1 MIPRSEMVT
10 LPKNIPFSELMKQV
24 DTTRHA
30 RFFVIDESLD
40 DVLGVLDLRYLAKPI
55 SKGEM
60 EADTLLEPFLLP
72 VTKIIETCSLAEIFP
87 IVRDYNPFL
96 LVVDEHGGTEGLI
109 TAADLNGEIVGEEML
124 NNRIYSDMRMLDN
137 FSKKW
142 SIAGKSEIV
151 EINKKIGCSI
161 PEGTDYHTLAGFM
174 LEKFQMVPKIGDVL
188 DFNNIKFEVISMS
201 GPKIDR
207 VKIILPKS

>member
-1 MIPRSEMVT
+1 M
-10 LPKNIPFSELMKQV
+10 
-24 DTTRHA
+24 
-30 RFFVIDESLD
+30 
-40 DVLGVLDLRYLAKPI
+40 
-55 SKGEM
+55 
-60 EADTLLEPFLLP
+60 EPF
-72 VTKIIETCSLAEIFP
+72 EIFQAEDG
-87 IVRDYNPFL
+87 IRDPL
-96 LVVDEHGGTEGLI
+96 WSRGLGDVYKRQ
-109 TAADLNGEIVGEEML
+109 DLNGEIVGEEML

-137 FSKKW
+137 LSKKW

>member
-1 MIPRSEMVT
+1 
-10 LPKNIPFSELMKQV
+10 MKQV
-24 DTTRHA
+24 DNTRHA

-142 SIAGKSEIV
+142 SIAGKSEIID
-151 EINKKIGCSI
+151 INKKLGCSI
-161 PEGTDYHTLAGFM
+161 PEGADYHTLAGFL

-188 DFNNIKFEVISMS
+188 DFSNIKFEVISMS

>member
-10 LPKNIPFSELMKQV
+10 LPKNITFSELMKQV
-24 DTTRHA
+24 DKTRHA
-30 RFFVIDESLD
+30 RFFVIGESLD
-40 DVLGVLDLRYLAKPI
+40 DVLGVLDLRYLANPI

-109 TAADLNGEIVGEEML
+109 TAADLNLSLIH
-124 NNRIYSDMRMLDN
+124 I
-137 FSKKW
+137 
-142 SIAGKSEIV
+142 
-151 EINKKIGCSI
+151 
-161 PEGTDYHTLAGFM
+161 
-174 LEKFQMVPKIGDVL
+174 
-188 DFNNIKFEVISMS
+188 
-201 GPKIDR
+201 
-207 VKIILPKS
+207 

>member
-1 MIPRSEMVT
+1 MGSEMC
-10 LPKNIPFSELMKQV
+10 IRDS
-24 DTTRHA
+24 
-30 RFFVIDESLD
+30 
-40 DVLGVLDLRYLAKPI
+40 VLGVLDLRYLAKPI

-60 EADTLLEPFLLP
+60 EANTLLEPFLLQ

-137 FSKKW
+137 LSKKW
-142 SIAGKSEIV
+142 SIAGKSEIID
-151 EINKKIGCSI
+151 INKKLSCSI
-161 PEGTDYHTLAGFM
+161 PEGADYHTLAGFL
-174 LEKFQMVPKIGDVL
+174 LEKFQMVPKIGDIL